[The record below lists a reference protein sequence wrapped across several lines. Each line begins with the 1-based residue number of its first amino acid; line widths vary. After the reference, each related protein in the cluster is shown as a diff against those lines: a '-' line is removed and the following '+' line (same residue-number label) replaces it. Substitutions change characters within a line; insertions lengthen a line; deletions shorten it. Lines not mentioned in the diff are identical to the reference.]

1 MLPIY
6 DEFDTIL
13 KSYLG
18 ETNRLYMFM
27 TGILLVDAR
36 QVGAKEYILKYIS
49 DFDRESGAYI
59 DFYLPG
65 YVSGEEEYK
74 VEGMFD
80 DSWPVNIN
88 GKIFYFQ
95 PFLYEKAQEEYEYKW
110 GVKKSRYPML
120 ILVDVVKE
128 NNRYVTKQKLVI
140 ELKEYMHTSNPT
152 VEELF
157 YGIFDY
163 ASSNTDMGLQHY
175 RFRFRVLLGCHVPK
189 IKEFLFNQIPGFVF
203 NLITSGMGN

>member
-1 MLPIY
+1 MLPTY

-18 ETNRLYMFM
+18 DTNKLYMFM

-36 QVGAKEYILKYIS
+36 QVGTKEYILKYIS
-49 DFDRESGAYI
+49 DFDRESGEYI

-65 YVSGEEEYK
+65 YVSREDEYK
-74 VEGMFD
+74 VGGMFD
-80 DSWPVNIN
+80 DSWPVEIN
-88 GKIFYFQ
+88 GKVFYFQ
-95 PFLYEKAQEEYEYKW
+95 PFLYEKAQKEYEYKW
-110 GVKKSRYPML
+110 GVKKSRHPML

-128 NNRYVTKQKLVI
+128 NNRYVNKQELVI

-152 VEELF
+152 IEDLF
-157 YGIFDY
+157 YDIFDY
-163 ASSNTDMGLQHY
+163 ASANTDMGLQQY

-189 IKEFLFNQIPGFVF
+189 IKEFLLNQIPGLVY
-203 NLITSGMGN
+203 NIITSGMGN